1 MTDWWSRS
9 PEPIRVPSGGRID
22 GRASVPG
29 SKSLTHR
36 AYAVALLARR
46 PTVLVGALD
55 AEDTRLFERALEAL
69 GYDVARSGERVRVR
83 PTGRVVERGEIFC
96 GNAGTLFRFLVALL
110 ATVPGEWIVDGT
122 PRLRE
127 RPVGPLVDA
136 LVPLG
141 VEIDWIEEPGHA
153 PLRLHGG
160 SLAGGLTALDAGESS
175 QYLSALLLAGQ
186 RAAAPIEIEV
196 ERLVSSPYVDLTID
210 LLLAQ
215 GGIVER
221 PEEGLYRTEPAAL
234 VGGEI
239 AIEPDLSAAA
249 YPAAAAAL
257 SGGDILIE
265 RVRLDSRQADRRL
278 LELLARMGAEVTVE
292 PEGVRVAGG
301 ALAAVT
307 ADLSEFPDQVPTLA
321 ALAPFAR
328 GTTRIE
334 NVAHLRIKESDRL
347 AAMASELRRAGAE
360 VEELA
365 DGLVIPG
372 VWAEAPPPADPVVV
386 EPHDDHRIAMAM
398 ALVALRRPNLSISN
412 PQCVAKSYPL
422 FWRDLAHWLGADDD
436 DEGKRRPNRASD
448 P

>member
-1 MTDWWSRS
+1 MTGWWSS
-9 PEPIRVPSGGRID
+9 SVDPIPVPTGGRVSGRARVP
-22 GRASVPG
+22 A

-46 PTVLVGALD
+46 PTEVVRPLD
-55 AEDTRLFERALEAL
+55 AKDTRLFEAVLSAL
-69 GYDVARSGERVRVR
+69 GFEVTHDQDRVRVV
-83 PTGRVVERGEIFC
+83 PSGRVVERAELDC

-122 PRLRE
+122 ARLRE
-127 RPVGPLVDA
+127 RPVGPLVEA

-141 VEIDWIEEPGHA
+141 AEIDPLGVPGHA
-153 PLRLHGG
+153 PLRIQGG
-160 SLAGGLTALDAGESS
+160 SLVGGLTALDAGESS

-186 RAAAPIEIEV
+186 RAAGPVEIEV
-196 ERLVSSPYVDLTID
+196 ARLVSAPYVDLTID
-210 LLLAQ
+210 LILAQ

-221 PEEGLYRTEPAAL
+221 PSLELYRTEPSAL
-234 VGGEI
+234 AGGVIE
-239 AIEPDLSAAA
+239 IEPDLSSAA
-249 YPAAAAAL
+249 YPAAAAAVA
-257 SGGDILIE
+257 GGDITIE
-265 RVRLDSRQADRRL
+265 GVRLDSRQADRRCF
-278 LELLARMGAEVTVE
+278 ELLGRMGALVE
-292 PEGVRVAGG
+292 PVAGGVRVAGRE
-301 ALAAVT
+301 LVAVE
-307 ADLSEFPDQVPTLA
+307 ADLSDYPDQVPTVA

-372 VWAEAPPPADPVVV
+372 VWAESSPPEDPVVID
-386 EPHDDHRIAMAM
+386 PHDDHRIAMAM
-398 ALVALRRPNLSISN
+398 ALVALRRPNLCISN

-422 FWRDLAHWLGADDD
+422 FWRDLAHWLGADD
-436 DEGKRRPNRASD
+436 EGIC
-448 P
+448 